1 MGWEY
6 ELETDIRYLQGV
18 EKGTLQ
24 GIEIGI
30 EMGIEQGKL
39 ATNIEFVKRLL
50 KDSDFSVKKNALMV
64 GVSIEFVE
72 KIKNDI
78 A

>member
-18 EKGTLQ
+18 EKG
-24 GIEIGI
+24 
-30 EMGIEQGKL
+30 
-39 ATNIEFVKRLL
+39 NLL
-50 KDSDFSVKKNALMV
+50 TKISFIKSLLNEKDFTTDRIASLV
-64 GVSIEFVE
+64 GVSTEFVE

-78 A
+78 L

>member
-6 ELETDIRYLQGV
+6 ELGTDIRYLQGV
-18 EKGTLQ
+18 ERG
-24 GIEIGI
+24 
-30 EMGIEQGKL
+30 
-39 ATNIEFVKRLL
+39 NLL
-50 KDSDFSVKKNALMV
+50 TKISFIKCLLNEKDFTVNRIASLV

-78 A
+78 S